1 MSDALLRVFFPQH
14 DLKASV
20 VLATDTAREARRLHG
35 LRPTSAALL
44 AQGLAGGA
52 LLASLQKGATR
63 VTLQLECDGPLR
75 GLLVDAN
82 SNGTV
87 RGYVKQPGI
96 EVESAGVFRW
106 RPALGNKGFL
116 SVLRDRGESD
126 FYRSSI
132 ELEAFELAEDLE
144 RYFTISDQVAT
155 KVALGVVTGPARE
168 LSAVGGA
175 LVQALPS
182 GNATVLGDL
191 GAKLQASLDRA
202 LAAPVQTAAEL
213 AARLFEGMPYEVT
226 GTTPVSFLCTCSRE
240 AVLSM
245 LAALGKAELESMI
258 AEQEKAE
265 VTCQFC
271 GTKHTASAAEL
282 SALASQPQA

>member
-20 VLATDTAREARRLHG
+20 VLASDTAREAQRLHG

-44 AQGLAGGA
+44 AQALAGGA
-52 LLASLQKGATR
+52 LIASLQKDATR
-63 VTLQLECDGPLR
+63 VTLQLECDGPMR
-75 GLLVDAN
+75 GLLVDA
-82 SNGTV
+82 SSSGTL

-96 EVESAGVFRW
+96 EVESAGAFRW

-144 RYFTISDQVAT
+144 RYFRISDQVAT
-155 KVALGVVTGPARE
+155 RVALSVATGADRA
-168 LSAVGGA
+168 LTAVAGA
-175 LVQALPS
+175 LVQALPA
-182 GNATVLGDL
+182 GNPKVLGEL
-191 GAKLQASLDRA
+191 GERLQVSLDRA
-202 LAAPVQTAAEL
+202 LATPVLSAAEL
-213 AARLFEGMPYEVT
+213 AARLFEGLPYEVT
-226 GTTPVSFLCTCSRE
+226 GTAPVSFLCTCSRE

-258 AEQEKAE
+258 AEQAKAE

-271 GTKHTASAAEL
+271 GKKHTATAAEL
-282 SALASQPQA
+282 AALAASPPD